1 MRAIARFLVSR
12 LPGRSHNVIMRI
24 LGPIVWSQMIGQ
36 PPASL
41 PDPWIDPGFNKLIYL
56 QSPNFD
62 ARPSESIVDTIVLH
76 STVEPTLKG
85 TVAHFLRESSQVSA
99 HFTIGKDGSI
109 VQQVSTFDRAWHAG
123 VSRDIEGRERV
134 NAFSVGIELV
144 NLNDGVDPYPEFQ
157 MQALENLLAVL
168 IRRFPIKYITS
179 HEYIAQPRGRKSD
192 PAGFPW
198 SRLRRFEPRAKLV
211 FSPTNLLDL
220 VSFPP
225 AGGVHFNDIFL

>member
-1 MRAIARFLVSR
+1 MLLGRAIQVLM
-12 LPGRSHNVIMRI
+12 L
-24 LGPIVWSQMIGQ
+24 LTQQ
-36 PPASL
+36 PATMPE
-41 PDPWIDPGFNKLIYL
+41 PWIDPGFNRIIYL
-56 QSPNFD
+56 QSPNYD
-62 ARPSESIVDTIVLH
+62 ARPPDTIVDTVVLH

-144 NLNDGVDPYPEFQ
+144 NLNDGLDPYPEPQ
-157 MQALENLLAVL
+157 LQALENILGVLL
-168 IRRFPIKYITS
+168 RRFPIKYITS
-179 HEYIAQPRGRKSD
+179 HEFIAQPRGRKSD

-198 SRLRRFEPRAKLV
+198 GRFRQFEPRTRLV
-211 FSPTNLLDL
+211 FSATNNLDL
-220 VSFPP
+220 ISFPP
-225 AGGVHFNDIFL
+225 ARSVNFYDFLR